1 MGNFNFASFIDNAA
15 VLTAVLIFGALGG
28 LTSERSGVMNI
39 GLEGKMLSGACAC
52 AVVASN
58 FNNAYA
64 GLFVGILVAI
74 ALSVVHWLLTQHYQ
88 IDHIISGMAINLV
101 ALGGTKFAYGKLM
114 GGTGRSGFPMVSV
127 LIYEL
132 LAVAA
137 VIGLSVYVVKTR
149 GGLRLW
155 AVGNDPDKTRLVG
168 IKPVQ
173 VRLISLL
180 WTGIFCGLAGG
191 LLVTNAGGF
200 TDGMTAGK
208 GYIALA
214 ALILGGWRPIPTLVA
229 CLAFG
234 MIDGLQLQF
243 QGVLGIPSEAW
254 NALPYLLT
262 LITIAALYSK
272 NRTPAGL
279 GQP

>member
-15 VLTAVLIFGALGG
+15 ILTAILVLGALGG

-52 AVVASN
+52 AVVASSS
-58 FNNAYA
+58 NNAYFGVLA
-64 GLFVGILVAI
+64 GIIVASL
-74 ALSVVHWLLTQHYQ
+74 LSLVHWLLTQHYQ

-101 ALGGTKFAYGKLM
+101 SIGGSKFAYGKLM
-114 GGTGRSGFPMVSV
+114 GGAGRSGFPMVSTLV
-127 LIYEL
+127 YEIVAL
-132 LAVAA
+132 LAVAGVTA
-137 VIGLSVYVVKTR
+137 YVLKTR

-168 IKPVQ
+168 INPVK
-173 VRLISLL
+173 VRMWSLV
-180 WTGIFCGLAGG
+180 WTGIFCGIAGG

-214 ALILGGWRPIPTLVA
+214 ALILGGWRPVPTLIA
-229 CLAFG
+229 CLGFG

-262 LITIAALYSK
+262 LVTIAALYSK